1 LLHDICI
8 NHVLNQTYLN
18 RNDMVACVY
27 NSLADYAWTWS

>member
-27 NSLADYAWTWS
+27 SLADYAWTWS